1 MSKNLYMIIGIY
13 KNSIRNNLEIIDYN
27 LELSEAQDQ
36 VTTLRSQHAENNIDG
51 GEDWELDTK
60 INGDLAV
67 YIVIQQNR
75 LEY

>member
-1 MSKNLYMIIGIY
+1 MSRDLYMIIGNY

-36 VTTLRSQHAENNIDG
+36 IATLRSQHAENNIDN
-51 GEDWELDTK
+51 EDWELDTK
-60 INGDLAV
+60 VNGDLAV
-67 YIVIQQNR
+67 FIVKQQNK